1 MTKALVLGRRRR
13 GRKIGPVINQTRRR
27 LEDAGWTVTTA
38 LVGRKRELRRHAKR
52 AVKSRVDVVVAVG
65 GDGAVQQVVRILAGT
80 KVALAIV
87 PMGTGNLL
95 ATNLGIPDDPQKAG
109 DVAIGAVERRID
121 VGRATVGT
129 KRSTF
134 AVACGIG
141 FDAQVMDATPKSR
154 KIRWGKLAYLAA
166 AVGKLGEVRN
176 VAHEITL
183 DGVTSTMDATQIF
196 VANFGRTGLGLQPRL
211 RIEPDDGALDVVV
224 VRASGP
230 LPGLLAGW
238 EAIRQRRH
246 GESAEGHVFR
256 ARARKIRIAAT
267 PERLVEMDG
276 SVAGTTPVKISIRP
290 KALTVIVPAEPA

>member
-38 LVGRKRELRRHAKR
+38 LVDRKRELRSHAKR
-52 AVKSRVDVVVAVG
+52 AVKARVDMVVAVG

-95 ATNLGIPDDPQKAG
+95 AGNLGIPSEPEEAAK
-109 DVAIGAVERRID
+109 VAIGAVQRRID
-121 VGRATVGT
+121 VGRATVGG

-176 VAHEITL
+176 VAHDITL
-183 DGVTSTMDATQIF
+183 DGVKSTMDATQIF

-211 RIEPDDGALDVVV
+211 KVEPDDGVLDVIV

-238 EAIRQRRH
+238 EAIRQRNH
-246 GESAEGHVFR
+246 GESDQGHVFR
-256 ARARKIRIAAT
+256 AQARKIRIAAT
-267 PERLVEMDG
+267 PERLVELDG
-276 SVAGTTPVKISIRP
+276 SVAGTTPVKVSIRP
-290 KALTVIVPAEPA
+290 KALTVIVPERAD